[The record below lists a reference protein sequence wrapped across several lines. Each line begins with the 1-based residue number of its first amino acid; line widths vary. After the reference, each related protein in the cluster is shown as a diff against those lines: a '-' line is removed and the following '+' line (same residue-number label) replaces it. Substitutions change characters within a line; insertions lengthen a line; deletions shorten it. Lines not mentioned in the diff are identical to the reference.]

1 MIKDERPWGN
11 YAVLCAETGTKTK
24 RIEVYP
30 GKRFSLQKHQQRSE
44 KWIIM
49 TGRGIATVGKK
60 EISVKEGS
68 FVEVAC
74 GEIHRM
80 HNTGKSPLVFVEVQF
95 GDYLGED
102 DIIRFAD
109 DFGRV

>member
-1 MIKDERPWGN
+1 MAKYERPWGN
-11 YAVLCAETGTKTK
+11 YEILCEEAGTKTK

-30 GKRFSLQKHQQRSE
+30 RKRFSLQKHQKRSE
-44 KWIIM
+44 KWVIV

-60 EISVKEGS
+60 EIQAGPGS
-68 FVEVAC
+68 FIEVPC

-80 HNTGKSPLVFVEVQF
+80 HNTGGSPLVLIEVQF

-102 DIIRFAD
+102 DIVRFED
-109 DFGRV
+109 DFGRA